1 MDGLPT
7 PTTGRR
13 SYRTPVS
20 ILVPKLV
27 HSRDNWKA
35 KSDRRKHQLKLA
47 NLTIRDLTLSRDS
60 WRRKYQELQQQ
71 NHNLQQQLEQTQSER
86 DQAQGALAQAQEAK
100 KK

>member
-1 MDGLPT
+1 MDGSTTAT
-7 PTTGRR
+7 PRLR
-13 SYRTPVS
+13 DYRTPVS

-27 HSRDNWKA
+27 QSRDNWKA

-60 WRRKYQELQQQ
+60 WREKYKQLQQQ
-71 NHNLQQQLEQTQSER
+71 NHDLQQQLEQTQSER
-86 DQAQGALAQAQEAK
+86 DHAQAALVQEQNAK